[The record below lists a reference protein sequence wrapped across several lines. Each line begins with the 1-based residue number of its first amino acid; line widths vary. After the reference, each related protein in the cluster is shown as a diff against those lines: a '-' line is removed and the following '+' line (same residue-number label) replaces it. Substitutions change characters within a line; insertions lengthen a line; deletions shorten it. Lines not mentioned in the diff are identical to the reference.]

1 MENNSG
7 ALSFDVLIRDSN
19 LQAMLD
25 KDEQRIRE
33 FTETVEGAGESI
45 QSSWGDIGKIVGG
58 VAIGAML
65 QSWVGDIVKTR
76 GEFQQLEIAFNT
88 MLGSAERGTQLMQ
101 ELTNTAASTPFD
113 LGGIANS
120 AKQLLAYGTAAE
132 DVNDTLVMLGNIAS
146 GLSLPLNDLVY
157 LYGTTM
163 VQGRLFTQDVR
174 QFMGRGIPL
183 VQELSKQLGKTT
195 DEINSMVSAGQI
207 GFADVQKVL
216 QGLTSEGG
224 MFYGLM
230 EEQSKSLTGQISN
243 LGDEWDMMLN
253 EMGKSSQGILS
264 GAISLASTLV
274 ANYKTVLGV
283 LAGLITMY
291 GTYKVA
297 IATIAVQQGKLT
309 GMQKIDNIV
318 LSARAGLFK
327 LNTGYAQAYAA
338 QHGAMTQ
345 AQQAYN
351 LQLERALTIEQ
362 QEQVMRQVRLAAIQ
376 ALLTAE
382 QQQFLSQTNLNTQSA
397 EYVALCESVLTAD
410 QRRQL
415 AKQNLTK
422 TSMAYGAAIQK
433 VVAAQEAENAS
444 TQQSLV
450 EQARAAKAK
459 EVALLTE
466 YRLSQNKIQQ
476 TRVQIALAQAEG
488 NAEAVAA
495 LKQQQHNQL
504 KQHAIIISDLKA
516 ARTQKEALTQQIA
529 NAATNQAAL
538 AGTKKAASD
547 ALQTTSTTLLSTAT
561 TFLTGKL
568 KALWATLIANPFT
581 AVLSIVG
588 LVASAFMMFGKKQEE
603 STSIAG
609 EFNNSVSESY
619 ARLNLYFGILKT
631 AESGTKEYKDALER
645 VNGMCAEYN
654 LQNLETNATLD
665 EQIAKHDALIEAVER
680 TSAAKIAAKYKEE
693 EMTKAVEAQEEA
705 LKKLQEAAEEAS
717 HKEIQYTTMQTPE
730 GVTTMAYQAVDVASE
745 NIQGATKALWASVQA
760 MAIEG
765 SQKLQNLT
773 GEAYNTAYNELMT
786 NIMER
791 VKEVTHASG
800 DELDTFKG
808 NIESMVK
815 STIASQNEYLQ
826 NTAQIDSE
834 VRAMIGQPITE
845 NAAKNS
851 ADITKMSL
859 EELHKKADELNGT
872 LITLTV
878 GMEGYDT
885 TMAQLNAIN
894 NAINNQQN
902 NLNTENGLNAEIK
915 RLKDA
920 RANAVIGSAE
930 WKSLNQQITTL
941 QGKLPKTTA
950 QINKAAS
957 ASRRATRDTNRR
969 ADAAKEAAEATLDA
983 ELQAEE
989 MRIENIK
996 DGYER
1001 RRQELENQHKKE
1013 LARIDKEQHDLEK
1026 KYKQAG
1032 KAMPQ
1037 NALDAFANQ
1046 RTYADANYEMQL
1058 SELVETEISE
1068 RKKQYEQYYKWVAA
1082 YGEQAAQEQFADLL
1096 KMGNTYQQ
1104 WLEGKISELKKKQ
1117 DGGALTEADGNALIQ
1132 FTDQLN
1138 AIKGIKTAMDT
1149 FNESL
1154 QRAKDNSRTTGDY
1167 LAKLAEIR
1175 DNLQRGKTSL
1185 IGEERTK
1192 ALTQVEQ
1199 EITKTTEELQRQ
1211 LLETYRSNAQQRL
1224 DVEQKYDQEIT
1235 WLRQHGYQQQADLA
1249 VKAKNKAIAELQA
1262 TQVQGTSQ
1270 WQTLFQNAQYLSSS
1284 AFDAILEELRKMVQG
1299 IEDSNVRAALNA
1311 QLDGLQQQVVGG
1323 KNPFKLLVD
1332 RIKQYNKA
1340 ADGTIEKK
1348 QQFAQMFTAIG
1359 SSIDLVKGSFDSI
1372 VGALKDMG
1380 LAGDEMTQEMLGDIS
1395 ELMGGAGQLAKGIA
1409 SGNPMDIIQG
1419 GVSLISSA
1427 ISLFDSTSRRIRR
1440 EMKQHEKQLKV
1451 LQRAYAQISWETE
1464 NAVGEGYYTSAQKEI
1479 ENLKKQQKEY
1489 QELARLEQSKKKKD
1503 RDDDKVQ
1510 EYLQNAEDAARQI
1523 KDIEKEITESL
1534 VQTNFKDLA
1543 GEIADS
1549 FAEAF
1554 SNMEDAAEG
1563 FDEVWNTTIAN
1574 AVKNSLK
1581 LKLIEPVVNQFT
1593 NALADY
1599 MGAHNNSVAGFNF
1612 DYWKRMLK
1620 NAGEAFTD
1628 GLAGFEEFFR
1638 DMGDEVEEASD
1649 TLEGQIKGVTED
1661 TASKLAGEI
1670 TAMRIRQ
1677 VDMLLVQQGIHSC
1690 MESVDSTIRN
1700 AIGYLNRISTNTGA
1714 SSRYLGEIRTQLND
1728 IKTAIASDPLRAKGL
1743 TS

>member
-195 DEINSMVSAGQI
+195 DEINSMVTAGQI

-297 IATIAVQQGKLT
+297 MATIAVQQGKLT

-351 LQLERALTIEQ
+351 MLLERALTIEQ
-362 QEQVMRQVRLAAIQ
+362 QEQVMLQVRLAAIQ

-450 EQARAAKAK
+450 AQARAAKAK

-488 NAEAVAA
+488 NTEAVAA

-547 ALQTTSTTLLSTAT
+547 TLQATTTGILSKAT
-561 TFLTGKL
+561 TFLTGKM
-568 KALWATLIANPFT
+568 KALFATMLANPFT
-581 AVLSIVG
+581 AILSIVG
-588 LVASAFMMFGKKQEE
+588 AVAGAFMMMGEKEE
-603 STSIAG
+603 EDTTALDELNKELSST
-609 EFNNSVSESY
+609 Y
-619 ARLNLYFGILKT
+619 ANLNAFFAILKQGDT
-631 AESGTKEYKDALER
+631 SSNSYKNALAEINKL
-645 VNGMCAEYN
+645 C
-654 LQNLETNATLD
+654 QQHNLELLD
-665 EQIAKHDALIEAVER
+665 ENSELEKQVQIHDALIEKIEGV
-680 TSAAKIAAKYKEE
+680 TAARIRQKYADDIIAAGLEKQKEALQALQ
-693 EMTKAVEAQEEA
+693 TAAANAAVVEAQWV
-705 LKKLQEAAEEAS
+705 
-717 HKEIQYTTMQTPE
+717 E
-730 GVTTMAYQAVDVASE
+730 GIDDDGWPTRQQKNVEVASE
-745 NIQGATKALWASVQA
+745 NIRAASAALWQSVITDTQQQLSK
-760 MAIEG
+760 ME
-765 SQKLQNLT
+765 SLT
-773 GEAYNTAYNELMT
+773 GAGFEAQFNAMFT
-786 NIMER
+786 NMLER
-791 VKEVTHASG
+791 VKDATQATDEEMQSIAPSIRTAMQAIIENERQVRSETQLLDNQMRAFWDGQNAGNVAG
-800 DELDTFKG
+800 DLDL
-808 NIESMVK
+808 
-815 STIASQNEYLQ
+815 ARL
-826 NTAQIDSE
+826 
-834 VRAMIGQPITE
+834 
-845 NAAKNS
+845 
-851 ADITKMSL
+851 SL
-859 EELHKKADELNGT
+859 EELHKKATELSGS
-872 LITLTV
+872 TV
-878 GMEGYDT
+878 TINFQAYGYETVAAMLD
-885 TMAQLNAIN
+885 AV
-894 NAINNQQN
+894 NQQIQTKQN
-902 NLNTENGLNAEIK
+902 DLNTENGINDEIK
-915 RLKDA
+915 RLRDL
-920 RANAVIGSAE
+920 RAGVAIGSDA
-930 WKSLNQQITTL
+930 WKQYNTQITAL
-941 QGKLPKTTA
+941 QAKLPKTTNQLNRAANAA
-950 QINKAAS
+950 QK
-957 ASRRATRDTNRR
+957 R
-969 ADAAKEAAEATLDA
+969 ADAAKDAAQKTVDA
-983 ELQAEE
+983 ELEAED
-989 MRIENIK
+989 MRIACIK

-1013 LARIDKEQHDLEK
+1013 LARIDKEQADLEK
-1026 KYKQAG
+1026 KYREAG
-1032 KAMPQ
+1032 EAMPQ
-1037 NALDAFANQ
+1037 SAVDAFANQ
-1046 RTYADANYEMQL
+1046 RTYANANYEIQQ
-1058 SELVETEISE
+1058 SELVETEIAE
-1068 RKKQYEQYYKWVAA
+1068 RKKQYEQYYKWVSA
-1082 YGEQAAQEQFADLL
+1082 YGEQAAQEQFADLMR
-1096 KMGNTYQQ
+1096 MGNTYQQ
-1104 WLEGKISELKKKQ
+1104 WLEGKIRELEQKQ
-1117 DGGALTEADGNALIQ
+1117 ASNNGQLTEADGNALIQ
-1132 FTDQLN
+1132 FTDQLK
-1138 AIKGIKTAMDT
+1138 AVKGIKTAMDT

-1154 QRAKDNSRTTGDY
+1154 QKAKDNSRTTGDY

-1175 DNLQRGKTSL
+1175 DNLQRGRTNL

-1224 DVEQKYDQEIT
+1224 DVERKYDQEIT
-1235 WLRQHGYQQQADLA
+1235 WLRQHGYQQQADMA
-1249 VKAKNKAIAELQA
+1249 VKAKERAIAELQA

-1299 IEDSNVRAALNA
+1299 IKDSNVRAALNA
-1311 QLDGLQQQVVGG
+1311 QLDGLQQQVVGS

-1332 RIKQYNKA
+1332 SIKQYNKA

-1348 QQFAQMFTAIG
+1348 QQFTQMFTAIG
-1359 SSIDLVKGSFDSI
+1359 GSIDMVKGSFDSI

-1395 ELMGGAGQLAKGIA
+1395 NLMGGAGTLAKGIA
-1409 SGNPMDIIQG
+1409 TMNPVDMIQG
-1419 GVSLISSA
+1419 GVTLISSA

-1440 EMKQHEKQLKV
+1440 EMKQHEQQLKV
-1451 LQRAYAQISWETE
+1451 LQRAYAQISWETD
-1464 NAVGEGYYTSAQKEI
+1464 NAVGEGYYRSAQKEI
-1479 ENLKKQQKEY
+1479 ENLKKQQREY
-1489 QELARLEQSKKKKD
+1489 QELARLEQSKKSKD
-1503 RDDDKVQ
+1503 RDDNKVQ

-1523 KDIEKEITESL
+1523 KDLEKEITESL

-1543 GEIADS
+1543 NEIADN

-1554 SNMEDAAEG
+1554 GNMEDAAKS

-1581 LKLIEPVVNQFT
+1581 LKVIEPVVNQFT
-1593 NALADY
+1593 NALAGY

-1638 DMGDEVEEASD
+1638 SMGDEVGEASD

-1677 VDMLLVQQGIHSC
+1677 VDMLLVQQGIQSC

-1700 AIGYLNRISTNTGA
+1700 AIGYLNSISTNTGA

>member
-1 MENNSG
+1 MENNGG

-25 KDEQRIRE
+25 KDEQRILQ
-33 FTETVEGAGESI
+33 FTETVEGAGEAVESA
-45 QSSWGDIGKIVGG
+45 WGDIGKVVGG

-65 QSWVGDIVKTR
+65 QSWIGDIVKTR

-101 ELTNTAASTPFD
+101 ELTATAASTPFD

-195 DEINSMVSAGQI
+195 DEINAMVTAGQI

-216 QGLTSEGG
+216 QGLTAEGG

-230 EEQSKSLTGQISN
+230 EEQSKSLTGQLSN

-253 EMGKSSQGILS
+253 EIGTKSQGVLS
-264 GAISLASTLV
+264 GAIGLAASLV

-283 LAGLITMY
+283 LAGLITVY

-297 IATIAVQQGKLT
+297 MATIAVQQGKLT

-327 LNTGYAQAYAA
+327 LNTGYMQAYAA

-362 QEQVMRQVRLAAIQ
+362 QEQVLRQVRLQAIQ

-433 VVAAQEAENAS
+433 VVAAQQAETAA
-444 TQQSLV
+444 TEQSLIA
-450 EQARAAKAK
+450 QARALKQK
-459 EVALLTE
+459 EAALVTE

-476 TRVQIALAQAEG
+476 TKVQIALAQMEG
-488 NAEAVAA
+488 NTEAVAA

-516 ARTQKEALTQQIA
+516 ARTQKEAVTQQIA

-561 TFLTGKL
+561 TFLTAKL

-581 AVLSIVG
+581 AILSVVG
-588 LVASAFMMFGKKQEE
+588 LVASAFMMFGKKEE
-603 STSIAG
+603 EATSIAG

-631 AESGTKEYKDALER
+631 AEKETKEYKDALEK
-645 VNGMCAEYN
+645 VNNMCAEYN
-654 LQNLETNATLD
+654 VQNLETNATLD
-665 EQIAKHDALIEAVER
+665 EQVAKHDELIEAVER

-693 EMTKAVEAQEEA
+693 EMTKAIEEQKKALEELQNAASEAT
-705 LKKLQEAAEEAS
+705 
-717 HKEIQYTTMQTPE
+717 HKEIQQVMKDAGD
-730 GVTTMAYQAVDVASE
+730 GVFIETYDTVNVASE
-745 NIQGATKALWASVQA
+745 RIQGATKALWASVQA

-765 SQKLQNLT
+765 SKELQGLT
-773 GEAYNTAYNELMT
+773 GDAYNTAYNELMT
-786 NIMER
+786 KIMER
-791 VKEVTHASG
+791 VKEVTQAS
-800 DELDTFKG
+800 DKELETFEGSVKKMVT
-808 NIESMVK
+808 NTIESQK
-815 STIASQNEYLQ
+815 QYLT
-826 NTAQIDSE
+826 NTAQIDAE
-834 VRAMIGQPITE
+834 VRAILGKPLTE
-845 NAAKNS
+845 NATKEEL
-851 ADITKMSL
+851 DITKLSL
-859 EELHKKADELNGT
+859 DELHKKATELSGT
-872 LITLTV
+872 TV
-878 GMEGYDT
+878 TINFQAYGYETVAAMLD
-885 TMAQLNAIN
+885 AV
-894 NAINNQQN
+894 NQQIQTKQN
-902 NLNTENGLNAEIK
+902 DLNTENGINAEIK
-915 RLKDA
+915 NLKDL
-920 RANAVIGSAE
+920 RAGVAIGSAA
-930 WKSLNQQITTL
+930 WKEYDKQITSL
-941 QGKLPKTTA
+941 QAKLPKTTSQLKSAANAA
-950 QINKAAS
+950 QK
-957 ASRRATRDTNRR
+957 RT
-969 ADAAKEAAEATLDA
+969 DAAKDAAQKLVDA
-983 ELQAEE
+983 ELEAED
-989 MRIENIK
+989 MRIATIK

-1013 LARIDKEQHDLEK
+1013 LARIDKEQAELAK
-1026 KYKQAG
+1026 RYKEAG

-1037 NALDAFANQ
+1037 SAIDTFNNQ
-1046 RTYADANYEMQL
+1046 RTYANLDYEIKQ

-1068 RKKQYEQYYKWVAA
+1068 RKKQYEQYYKWVQQ
-1082 YGEQAAQEQFADLL
+1082 YGVEVAQQQYADLMA
-1096 KMGNTYQQ
+1096 MGNSYQQ
-1104 WLEGKISELKKKQ
+1104 WLENKVRELEQRAASSENGLS
-1117 DGGALTEADGNALIQ
+1117 EADGNALIQ
-1132 FTDQLN
+1132 FTTQLN
-1138 AIKGIKTAMDT
+1138 AVKGIKTAMDL

-1154 QRAKDNSRTTGDY
+1154 TKAKDNAQTTGDY
-1167 LAKLAEIR
+1167 LSKLAAIR
-1175 DNLQRGKTSL
+1175 DNLQQGRTDL

-1192 ALTQVEQ
+1192 ALIRVEE
-1199 EITKTTEELQRQ
+1199 EITKTTQEMQRQ
-1211 LLETYRSNAQQRL
+1211 LLETYRTNAQQRL
-1224 DVEQKYDQEIT
+1224 DVERQYDQEIT
-1235 WLRQHGYQQQADLA
+1235 WLRQHGYEKQAQLA
-1249 VKAKNKAIAELQA
+1249 EKAKNKAIAELQA
-1262 TQVQGTSQ
+1262 TQVQGTTE

-1299 IEDSNVRAALNA
+1299 IQDSNVRAALNA
-1311 QLDGLQQQVVGG
+1311 QLDGLQQQVVGS

-1332 RIKQYNKA
+1332 SIKQYEKA

-1348 QQFAQMFTAIG
+1348 QQFVQMFTAIG

-1380 LAGDEMTQEMLGDIS
+1380 LAGDEMTQEILGDIS
-1395 ELMGGAGQLAKGIA
+1395 NMMAGSAQLAKGIA
-1409 SGNPMDIIQG
+1409 SGNPLDIIQG
-1419 GVSLISSA
+1419 GVSLITSA
-1427 ISLFDSTSRRIRR
+1427 INLFDSTSRRIRK

-1451 LQRAYAQISWETE
+1451 LQRAYAQLSWETD

-1489 QELARLEQSKKKKD
+1489 QELARLEQSKKSKD

-1510 EYLQNAEDAARQI
+1510 EYLSNAEDAARQI
-1523 KDIEKEITESL
+1523 KDLEKEITESL
-1534 VQTNFKDLA
+1534 VQTNFKELA
-1543 GEIADS
+1543 GELADVW
-1549 FAEAF
+1549 ADAF
-1554 SNMEDAAEG
+1554 GNMEDSAES
-1563 FDEVWNTTIAN
+1563 FEEVWNTTIAN

-1581 LKLIEPVVNQFT
+1581 LKLIEPIVNQFT
-1593 NALADY
+1593 QSLADY
-1599 MGAHNNSVAGFNF
+1599 MGANNNSVVGFNF
-1612 DYWKRMLK
+1612 DYWKKMLK

-1628 GLAGFEEFFR
+1628 GLQGFEEFFR
-1638 DMGDEVEEASD
+1638 DMGDEVEDASD
-1649 TLEGQIKGVTED
+1649 TLEGQIKGVTEE
-1661 TASKLAGEI
+1661 TAGKLAGEI
-1670 TAMRIRQ
+1670 TAIRIRQ
-1677 VDMLLVQQGIHSC
+1677 VDMLLVQQDIRSC
-1690 MESVDSTIRN
+1690 MQSVDSTIRSC
-1700 AIGYLNRISTNTGA
+1700 ITYLNTISTNTGA
-1714 SSRYLGEIRTQLND
+1714 SSRYLFEIRTQLND
-1728 IKTAIASDPLRAKGL
+1728 IKTTIASDPLRAKGL
-1743 TS
+1743 TA

>member
-25 KDEQRIRE
+25 KDEQRIRD
-33 FTETVEGAGESI
+33 FTETVEGAGEAI

-65 QSWVGDIVKTR
+65 QSWVSDIVKTR

-101 ELTNTAASTPFD
+101 ELTATAASTPFD

-132 DVNDTLVMLGNIAS
+132 DVNDTLIMLGNIAS

-183 VQELSKQLGKTT
+183 VQELAKQLGKTT
-195 DEINSMVSAGQI
+195 DEINSMVTAGQI

-216 QGLTSEGG
+216 QGLTDEGG

-230 EEQSKSLTGQISN
+230 EEQSKSLTGQLSN

-253 EMGKSSQGILS
+253 EIGTKSQGVLS
-264 GAISLASTLV
+264 GAIGLAASLV

-283 LAGLITMY
+283 LAGLITVY

-297 IATIAVQQGKLT
+297 MATIAVQQGKLT

-318 LSARAGLFK
+318 LAARAGLFK
-327 LNTGYAQAYAA
+327 QNTGYAQAYAM

-351 LQLERALTIEQ
+351 MQLERALTLEQ
-362 QEQVMRQVRLAAIQ
+362 QQQILLQVRANAIQ
-376 ALLTAE
+376 ALLTPQQE
-382 QQQFLSQTNLNTQSA
+382 QYLSQFNLNKQSA
-397 EYVALCESVLTAD
+397 EYVAMAETVLTAD
-410 QRRQL
+410 QRKQL

-422 TSMAYGAAIQK
+422 TSMAYGAAIERA
-433 VVAAQEAENAS
+433 VAAQQAETAA

-450 EQARAAKAK
+450 VEARALKQK
-459 EVALLTE
+459 EAALVTE

-504 KQHAIIISDLKA
+504 KQHAIILSDLKA
-516 ARTQKEALTQQIA
+516 TRTQKETVTQQIA

-561 TFLTGKL
+561 TFLTAKL

-581 AVLSIVG
+581 AILSLVG
-588 LVASAFMMFGKKQEE
+588 LVASAFMMFGKKEE
-603 STSIAG
+603 ETTTIAG

-619 ARLNLYFGILKT
+619 ARLNLLFGILKT
-631 AESGTKEYKDALER
+631 SEQGTKEYKDALEK
-645 VNGMCAEYN
+645 VNGMCNEYN
-654 LQNLETNATLD
+654 LTNLETNATLE
-665 EQIAKHDALIEAVER
+665 EQIAKHDELIEAVER

-693 EMTKAVEAQEEA
+693 EMTKAIEEQKKA
-705 LKKLQEAAEEAS
+705 LEKLQDAASSAT
-717 HKEIQYTTMQTPE
+717 HKEIQQVYKDAGD
-730 GVTTMAYQAVDVASE
+730 GVFVATYDAVDVASE
-745 NIQGATKALWASVQA
+745 RIQGASKALWASVQA

-765 SQKLQNLT
+765 SKELEGLT
-773 GEAYNTAYNELMT
+773 GDAYNKAYNELMDK
-786 NIMER
+786 IMGR
-791 VKEVTHASG
+791 VKEVTQASG
-800 DELDTFKG
+800 KEMDTFKG
-808 NIESMVK
+808 SVEKMVQ
-815 STIASQNEYLQ
+815 STITSQKQYLA
-826 NTAQIDSE
+826 NTAQIDAE
-834 VRAMIGQPITE
+834 VRAILGYPLTD
-845 NAAKNS
+845 NAVKEEL
-851 ADITKMSL
+851 DITKLSL
-859 EELHKKADELNGT
+859 DELHKKATELSGT
-872 LITLTV
+872 TVTINFQAYGYETVAAMLDAVNQQITTK
-878 GMEGYDT
+878 
-885 TMAQLNAIN
+885 
-894 NAINNQQN
+894 QN
-902 NLNTENGLNAEIK
+902 NLNTENGINAEIK
-915 RLKDA
+915 NLKDL
-920 RANAVIGSAE
+920 RAGVAIGSEA
-930 WKSLNQQITTL
+930 WKNYNKQITAL
-941 QGKLPKTTA
+941 QAKLPKTTSQLKSATNAA
-950 QINKAAS
+950 QK
-957 ASRRATRDTNRR
+957 R
-969 ADAAKEAAEATLDA
+969 ADAAQDAAQKLVDA
-983 ELQAEE
+983 ELEAED
-989 MRIENIK
+989 MRIAVIK

-1013 LARIDKEQHDLEK
+1013 LARIDKEQAELAK
-1026 KYKQAG
+1026 KYKEAG

-1037 NALDAFANQ
+1037 EALDAFQNQ
-1046 RTYADANYEMQL
+1046 RTYANLDYEIKKT
-1058 SELVETEISE
+1058 ELVEAEISE
-1068 RKKQYEQYYKWVAA
+1068 RKKQYELYYKWVQN
-1082 YGEQAAQEQFADLL
+1082 YGEQVAQEQFADLM
-1096 KMGNTYQQ
+1096 KQGNTFQQ
-1104 WLEGKISELKKKQ
+1104 WLETKVNELEELERST
-1117 DGGALTEADGNALIQ
+1117 GTLTEADANALIQ
-1132 FTDQLN
+1132 FRTELN
-1138 AIKGIKTAMDT
+1138 TVKGIKTAMDSFT
-1149 FNESL
+1149 ESL
-1154 QRAKDNSRTTGDY
+1154 ARAKDTARTTGDY

-1175 DNLQRGKTSL
+1175 DNLQRGRTNL

-1192 ALTQVEQ
+1192 ALTQVEEQ
-1199 EITKTTEELQRQ
+1199 ITKTTQELQQQ

-1224 DVEQKYDQEIT
+1224 DIERQYDQEIT
-1235 WLRQHGYQQQADLA
+1235 WLRQHGYEQQAQLA
-1249 VKAKNKAIAELQA
+1249 EKAKNKAIAELQA
-1262 TQVQGTSQ
+1262 TQIQATGK

-1299 IEDSNVRAALNA
+1299 IEDSNVRSALNA
-1311 QLDGLQQQVVGG
+1311 QLDGLQQQVVGS

-1332 RIKQYNKA
+1332 SIKQYEKA

-1348 QQFAQMFTAIG
+1348 QQFIQMFTAIG

-1380 LAGDEMTQEMLGDIS
+1380 LAGDEMTQEILGDIS
-1395 ELMGGAGQLAKGIA
+1395 NMMAGSAQLAKGIA
-1409 SGNPMDIIQG
+1409 SGNPLDIIQG
-1419 GVSLISSA
+1419 GVSLITAA
-1427 ISLFDSTSRRIRR
+1427 INLFDSTSRRIRK

-1451 LQRAYAQISWETE
+1451 LQRAYAQLSWETD
-1464 NAVGEGYYTSAQKEI
+1464 NAVGEGYYKSAQKEI
-1479 ENLKKQQKEY
+1479 DNLKKQQKEY
-1489 QELARLEQSKKKKD
+1489 QELARLEQSKKSKD

-1523 KDIEKEITESL
+1523 KDLEKEITESL

-1543 GEIADS
+1543 GELAD
-1549 FAEAF
+1549 AWADAF
-1554 SNMEDAAEG
+1554 GNMEDSAES
-1563 FDEVWNTTIAN
+1563 FEEVWNTTIAN

-1581 LKLIEPVVNQFT
+1581 LKLIEPIVNQFT
-1593 NALADY
+1593 QSLADY
-1599 MGAHNNSVAGFNF
+1599 MGANNNSVAGFNF
-1612 DYWKRMLK
+1612 EYWKRMLK

-1628 GLAGFEEFFR
+1628 GLQGFEEFFR
-1638 DMGDEVEEASD
+1638 DMGDEMEDASE
-1649 TLEGQIKGVTED
+1649 TLEGQVKGVTEE

-1670 TAMRIRQ
+1670 TAIRIRQ
-1677 VDMLLVQQGIHSC
+1677 VDMLLVQQNIHSC
-1690 MESVDSTIRN
+1690 MESVDNTIRSC
-1700 AIGYLNRISTNTGA
+1700 ISYLNTISTNTGA
-1714 SSRYLGEIRTQLND
+1714 SSRYLSEIRTQLND
-1728 IKTAIASDPLRAKGL
+1728 IKTTIASDPLRAKGL